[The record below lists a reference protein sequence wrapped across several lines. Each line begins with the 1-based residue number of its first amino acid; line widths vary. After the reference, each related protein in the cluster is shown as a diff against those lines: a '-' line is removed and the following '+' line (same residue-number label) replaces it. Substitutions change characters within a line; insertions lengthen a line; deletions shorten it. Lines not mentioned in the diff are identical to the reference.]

1 MTSFIVELT
10 VSRVKSGQTVFAV
23 CPFCK
28 HYARTYNA
36 FRKHME
42 YHHRT
47 EPGFEEAKKTVSKL
61 YRIYEKGVKSGKN
74 EKEEAQNE

>member
-1 MTSFIVELT
+1 
-10 VSRVKSGQTVFAV
+10 
-23 CPFCK
+23 
-28 HYARTYNA
+28 
-36 FRKHME
+36 ME